1 MQKPIQR
8 QKTRTA
14 KTMMVGSLE
23 FVVGVIFVFG
33 VAALFYFSTKR
44 TLDTILGGIHM
55 GFGVATFP
63 VVYGVLKARSF
74 CVASRISRTLP
85 CGSAL
90 SLLLGLGIVHCMCR
104 AFSFGA
110 AVRH

>member
-1 MQKPIQR
+1 MKTRKSDLQKPIQR

-14 KTMMVGSLE
+14 KMMMVGSLE

-63 VVYGVLKARSF
+63 VVYGVLKARSLGD
-74 CVASRISRTLP
+74 VLP
-85 CGSAL
+85 QL
-90 SLLLGLGIVHCMCR
+90 P
-104 AFSFGA
+104 
-110 AVRH
+110 